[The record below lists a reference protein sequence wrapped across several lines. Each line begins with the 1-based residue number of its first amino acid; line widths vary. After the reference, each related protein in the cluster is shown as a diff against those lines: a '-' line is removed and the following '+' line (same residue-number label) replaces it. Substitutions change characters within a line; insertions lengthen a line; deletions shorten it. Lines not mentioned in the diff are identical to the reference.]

1 MKKLLL
7 SFLIVILSFSCA
19 LAESPELA
27 EDYVLSQG
35 FTIADIS
42 EYSGKPKCFMQ
53 EDSDWQTV
61 GFTTADT
68 SYCVIALKEF
78 DANYNPETLRML
90 FFDLVQKFDWEVVFY
105 WPDYDT
111 ADKIAISY
119 GIESD
124 LDKTK
129 LNLSDKDRFVEM
141 LEKHLFQ
148 YQPVN
153 DQISATNAAIETY
166 KDTIY
171 QNFGFERNSVT
182 EFLESQFGLPLTVS
196 EFSPVSVNVCAEYV
210 LANDFAACRTGVEN
224 KNMLLY
230 AYPEN
235 NGSTTAS
242 DSEIQQYF
250 ESLKLYLADNTVSIV
265 SDGVLAGADTMS
277 VAIDILTT
285 TDHQRAVYDL
295 ITGDCTIIDM
305 D

>member
-7 SFLIVILSFSCA
+7 LLLISVLLVPCA
-19 LAESPELA
+19 FAESPDLA
-27 EDYVLSQG
+27 EAYVLSQG
-35 FTIADIS
+35 FAIADIS

-53 EDSDWQTV
+53 EDSGWQSV
-61 GFTTADT
+61 SFTTADT

-78 DANYNPETLRML
+78 DVNYNPETLRRL
-90 FFDLVQKFDWEVVFY
+90 FFDLVQKFNWDVVFY

-111 ADKIAISY
+111 ADKIAVSY

-124 LDKTK
+124 LDKTR
-129 LNLSDKDRFVEM
+129 LNLSEKYAFIET

-153 DQISATNAAIETY
+153 DQIKATNAAIETY

-182 EFLESQFGLPLTVS
+182 AFLEEQFGLPLTVS

-235 NGSTTAS
+235 NGSITAS
-242 DSEIQQYF
+242 DAEIQQYF

-277 VAIDILTT
+277 VVIDMLTT
-285 TDHQRAVYDL
+285 TDYQRAVYDL